1 MQAALGLLEERTAA
15 TRKGARCL
23 SLSTGRVAEG
33 TAICGNG
40 SIPGKAELGQA
51 MARPGGAHA
60 HRGRARWQPGQRARF
75 PGRARFMSECGEA
88 AGSAGARKI
97 TGNGLKV
104 IPARVC
110 GARCGPRFG
119 LRPKGFLIP

>member
-1 MQAALGLLEERTAA
+1 
-15 TRKGARCL
+15 
-23 SLSTGRVAEG
+23 G

-88 AGSAGARKI
+88 AGSAGARK
-97 TGNGLKV
+97 NYREWLKGHS
-104 IPARVC
+104 
-110 GARCGPRFG
+110 GAR
-119 LRPKGFLIP
+119 LRGEVRTKIWASSKGVPHPVGDCHW